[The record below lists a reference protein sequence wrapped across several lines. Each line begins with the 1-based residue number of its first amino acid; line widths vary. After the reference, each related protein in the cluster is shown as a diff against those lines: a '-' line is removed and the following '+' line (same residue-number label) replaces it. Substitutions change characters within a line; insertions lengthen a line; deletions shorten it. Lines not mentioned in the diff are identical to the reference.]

1 MKTFND
7 IKNNAPATP
16 GPTCTYIDHI
26 MRVLTEEV
34 KPLIS
39 DKNKQLY
46 IHVLTNVKSELEYVR
61 EANRALRETSKYYR
75 EECKTLLLKSKD

>member
-1 MKTFND
+1 MKDLSEILN
-7 IKNNAPATP
+7 KAPACP

-39 DKNKQLY
+39 DKNKHLY
-46 IHVLTNVKSELEYVR
+46 LHVLTNVKSELEYVR
-61 EANRALRETSKYYR
+61 EANRALRDTSKYYR
-75 EECKTLLLKSKD
+75 EECKKLLK

>member
-1 MKTFND
+1 MKTLTD
-7 IKNNAPATP
+7 ITNNAPACP

-46 IHVLTNVKSELEYVR
+46 MHVLTNVKSELEYVR